1 MNWKT
6 EIDGIARRRELALE
20 QGGEDSIARHHG
32 KGKLT
37 IRERISKLVDAD
49 SFEEVGPTAGAGNYD
64 ENGELISLDPANFV
78 LGFGK
83 VNGRRIVVGGEDF
96 TMRGGSPSP
105 AGLRKS
111 VYAEELAVQYK
122 SPLVRLHE
130 GSGGSVGGTSG
141 KGQSLPGPVNAPA
154 RFRSVAEAM
163 ATVPVA
169 TAALGAVAGLP
180 AGRLVASHFSVMSK
194 TTAQILTGGPA
205 VGERAMGEQKTKE
218 ELGGWKVHTKNGT
231 VDNGADDEEAC
242 LEEIKCFLSY
252 MPDNIE
258 QLAPVIDCADP
269 IDRTDE
275 ALVDIV
281 PKDRRQ
287 GFEMRRIIRSVVD
300 ENSFF
305 EMGAGYGRSQIT
317 GLAY

>member
-1 MNWKT
+1 MTWKEET
-6 EIDGIARRRELALE
+6 DEIVRRRELALE
-20 QGGEDSIARHHG
+20 QGGAESIAKHHG

-37 IRERISKLVDAD
+37 IRERINKLLDPD

-78 LGFGK
+78 LGFGT
-83 VNGRRIVVGGEDF
+83 VDGRRIIVGGEDF

-122 SPLVRLHE
+122 LPLVRLHE
-130 GSGGSVGGTSG
+130 GSGGSVGGTGG
-141 KGQSLPGPVNAPA
+141 KGQNLPGPVNAPA

-194 TTAQILTGGPA
+194 ATAQILTAGPA
-205 VGERAMGEQKTKE
+205 VVERAMGEKKTKE

-231 VDNGADDEEAC
+231 VDNGAENEEAC
-242 LEEIKCFLSY
+242 LAEIRRFLSF

-258 QLAPVIDCADP
+258 RLAPVIECDDP
-269 IDRTDE
+269 IERTDE
-275 ALVDIV
+275 ALLDIV
-281 PKDRRQ
+281 PKGRSTAFDRR
-287 GFEMRRIIRSVVD
+287 RIMQTVRD
-300 ENSFF
+300 
-305 EMGAGYGRSQIT
+305 
-317 GLAY
+317 